1 MLDRIGKALSS
12 VAQFIGRFWP
22 MSRNEDTLL
31 EELGRSHARGGTSQ
45 SEDTPTREPPG
56 R

>member
-1 MLDRIGKALSS
+1 MLDRIGNALSS

-22 MSRNEDTLL
+22 MSKNEATLL
-31 EELGRSHARGGTSQ
+31 EELGRSHAGDGTTTGD
-45 SEDTPTREPPG
+45 DTPTQEPSA